1 MESNFVL
8 SFTVAL
14 DQFTRLT
21 RQSGQPLMLISFPH
35 LFSANRTVPRL
46 HKYCSPIAVVK
57 LGYNR
62 VYISKSFAV
71 ANDSS

>member
-14 DQFTRLT
+14 DQ
-21 RQSGQPLMLISFPH
+21 
-35 LFSANRTVPRL
+35 